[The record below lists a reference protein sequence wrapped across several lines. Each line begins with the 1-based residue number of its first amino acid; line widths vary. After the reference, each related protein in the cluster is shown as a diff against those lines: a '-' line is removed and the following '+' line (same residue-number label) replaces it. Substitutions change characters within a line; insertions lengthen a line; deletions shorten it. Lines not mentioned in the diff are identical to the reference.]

1 MGMFDHLRCDYP
13 LPVRAQAQG
22 ISFQTTSLECG
33 LLDYHLRADGT
44 LWVEDFDIED
54 HSNPEAEGIARLA
67 GMMTRVNPQ
76 WRFVSEFTGLVEFYG
91 HYGRRQDGTFG
102 EVELSAWMVGG
113 KLQRV
118 ELTRESV
125 PACVLADD
133 QAQEIEQHTPLV
145 GPGPGKKRL

>member
-22 ISFQTTSLECG
+22 IVFQTKSLECG

-67 GMMTRVNPQ
+67 GMMTRVNPR
-76 WRFVSEFTGLVEFYG
+76 WRFLSEFTGLVEFYG
-91 HYGRRQDGTFG
+91 HYGARKDNTQG
-102 EVELSAWMVGG
+102 EVELSAWVVGG

-118 ELTRESV
+118 ELTGETV
-125 PACVLADD
+125 PPCILADD
-133 QAQEIEQHTPLV
+133 QAQEIGQHTPRA
-145 GPGPGKKRL
+145 GAEASKKRL